1 MGVVHPIYKGRE
13 FNTFERGCRLLIDGV
28 FAGGGLKGFALVGA
42 YQVLE
47 EKGYR
52 FQRVAGTSA
61 GALLACF
68 IAAGYTGKEIEQ
80 MMQEEDLGA
89 LLDPRKTI
97 LPLPFMKWLMLYW
110 RMGLYQ
116 GKALE
121 DWFFEK
127 LSLKGIYTFSDL
139 PAGSLKLVASD
150 LTNGKLIVLPD
161 DLIHYGIEPETFS
174 IARALRMSCGIP
186 FFFEPVKLRV
196 PTGET
201 IVVDGGVLSNFPMWL
216 FDDENG
222 KRERPLIGMKL
233 SHPKE
238 EMVGK
243 EIKNALHL
251 FEALFSTMKNAHDE
265 RYISRKHE
273 KDIIFIPVEQYSAT
287 QFNME
292 DEQKDELMQIGRQRT
307 NQFLQTWPYAN
318 QSGKIFMSHSE
329 GGMRK
334 VI

>member
-1 MGVVHPIYKGRE
+1 ME
-13 FNTFERGCRLLIDGV
+13 IDGV

-47 EKGYR
+47 EKGYCFKR
-52 FQRVAGTSA
+52 LAGTSA
-61 GALLACF
+61 GAIIASF
-68 IAAGYTGKEIEQ
+68 IAAGYSGQEIEV
-80 MMQEEDLGA
+80 MMQEEDLQT

-97 LPLPFMKWLMLYW
+97 IPIPFLKWLRLYK

-127 LSLKGIYTFSDL
+127 LSAKGLYTFSDL
-139 PAGSLKLVASD
+139 PPGSLKLVASD
-150 LTNGKLIVLPD
+150 LTHGKMIVLPD
-161 DLIHYGIEPETFS
+161 DLVHYGIEPMMFP
-174 IARALRMSCGIP
+174 IAKALRMSCNIP
-186 FFFEPVKLRV
+186 FFFEPVRFKA
-196 PTGET
+196 PSGET
-201 IVVDGGVLSNFPMWL
+201 IVVDGGVLSNFPMWI
-216 FDDENG
+216 FDDAEG

-233 SHPKE
+233 SSSSD
-238 EMVGK
+238 EMGGK
-243 EIKNALHL
+243 EITNALNL

-292 DEQKDELMQIGRQRT
+292 DEQKDALMEIGRSRT
-307 NQFLQTWPYAN
+307 NQFLRTWEYAN
-318 QSGKIFMSHSE
+318 NGNRRNF
-329 GGMRK
+329 K